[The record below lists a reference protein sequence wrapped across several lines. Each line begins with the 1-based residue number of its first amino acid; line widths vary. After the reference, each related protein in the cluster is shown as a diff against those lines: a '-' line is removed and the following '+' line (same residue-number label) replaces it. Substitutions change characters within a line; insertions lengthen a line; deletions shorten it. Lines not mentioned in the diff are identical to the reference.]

1 MIIVRYKKSEHKNI
15 IQACARAL
23 KAGKVV
29 AYPTDTSYGLA
40 VNAENT
46 AAIRK
51 LYRVKERSAGQ
62 PVHVVVPSV
71 AYAKKI
77 VGWNAVAG
85 RLAKSFW
92 PGPLTMVL
100 GLASRQAGL
109 ELLSAK
115 TKSLGVRLP
124 NNKIALDLAKQLGK
138 PITTTSANPSLH
150 LSGGYDS
157 YSAGDVVTQFKEK
170 KHQPDIVIDAGRLSR
185 HKPSTLLKIGHGFM
199 HILRPGPISE
209 KQILS
214 ALKK

>member
-1 MIIVRYKKSEHKNI
+1 MEIIKYQKKNHKQI
-15 IQACARAL
+15 IKACVQALRQ
-23 KAGKVV
+23 GRVV

-40 VNAENT
+40 VDAENT

-71 AYAKKI
+71 AYAKRL
-77 VGWNAVAG
+77 VGWDMAAG

-100 GLASRQAGL
+100 NLISPKTGIR
-109 ELLSAK
+109 LLSAK
-115 TKSLGVRLP
+115 TKFLGVRLP
-124 NNKIALDLAKQLGK
+124 NNKIALDLAKRLGK

-157 YSAGDVVTQFKEK
+157 YSGGDVLTQFKEK
-170 KHQPDIVIDAGRLSR
+170 KHKPDILIDAGKLPRR
-185 HKPSTLLKIGHGFM
+185 KPSTMVKIEAGR
-199 HILRPGPISE
+199 IIVLRAGPISE
-209 KQILS
+209 KQILKV
-214 ALKK
+214 LKE

>member
-1 MIIVRYKKSEHKNI
+1 MLILKYNRKNHKQIINTCV
-15 IQACARAL
+15 AAL
-23 KAGKVV
+23 KQGKVV

-40 VNAENT
+40 VNAENI

-51 LYRVKERSAGQ
+51 LYRIKERSAGQ
-62 PVHVVVPSV
+62 PIHVVVPSV

-77 VGWNAVAG
+77 VGWNTVAG

-100 GLASRQAGL
+100 GLVSQQAGL

-124 NNKIALDLAKQLGK
+124 KNKIALDLARQLGK

-157 YSAGDVVTQFKEK
+157 YSAGDVVTQFKDK
-170 KHQPDIVIDAGRLSR
+170 KHQPDIVLDAGQLPR
-185 HKPSTLLKIGHGFM
+185 HKPSTLLKISRGFV
-199 HILRPGPISE
+199 HILRPGPVSE